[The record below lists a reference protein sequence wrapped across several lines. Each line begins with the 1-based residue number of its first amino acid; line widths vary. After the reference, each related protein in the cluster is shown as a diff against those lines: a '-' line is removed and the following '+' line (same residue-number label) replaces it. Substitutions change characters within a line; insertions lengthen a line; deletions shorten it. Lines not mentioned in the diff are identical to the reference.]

1 MYYLMDQVFL
11 LLGQV
16 INSFAYIRRFNI
28 LMSFM
33 SDKKKIEMMLKQN
46 AESFRDN
53 EKKLFGPKFE
63 DVVAKTLTSKNKSRE

>member
-1 MYYLMDQVFL
+1 
-11 LLGQV
+11 
-16 INSFAYIRRFNI
+16 
-28 LMSFM
+28 MSFM

-53 EKKLFGPKFE
+53 EKMLFGPKFE

>member
-1 MYYLMDQVFL
+1 
-11 LLGQV
+11 
-16 INSFAYIRRFNI
+16 
-28 LMSFM
+28 MSFM